1 MAFTQKEIEID
12 LILQDGGGNTFRG
25 LACDVSVEKVGLPDK
40 NKATVTIWGLS
51 LQHIEE
57 FTALQFRPLEY
68 KRNKLRIRAGENGK
82 LDQIFSGDIL
92 VAHGDGSGAPDFA
105 FKIEAHS
112 GLFMALTPEAPET
125 VKGETQVG
133 DIVSKIAGEN
143 GYTFESQEGD
153 NVPITNAVLQGSPFQ
168 KAQLAAEQVGRELVL
183 DDDTLLLMPDTGVRH
198 VEVVRLSAET
208 GLLGYP
214 TFTTEGIACKSL
226 YNPNIMYGGELVLS
240 SVLPHASGS
249 WRITKVVHNLSAWKS
264 GGGPWFTE
272 IEALTKLTEYNNNGR

>member
-51 LQHIEE
+51 LQHVTE

-92 VAHGDGSGAPDFA
+92 VAHGDGSGAPNFA

-112 GLFMALTPEAPET
+112 GLFMSLTPEKPET
-125 VKGETQVG
+125 LRDTSQVG
-133 DIVSKIAGEN
+133 DTISRIAGEN
-143 GYTFESQEGD
+143 GYTFETQAGD

-168 KAQLAAEQVGRELVL
+168 KAYLAAEQAGRELVV
-183 DDDTLLLMPDTGVRH
+183 DDDTMLLLPDTGIRQ
-198 VEVVRLSAET
+198 VEPVRLSSET

-214 TFTTEGIACKSL
+214 TFTTEGISCRSL
-226 YNPNIMYGGELVLS
+226 YNPNIMYGGELLLT
-240 SVLPHASGS
+240 SVLPRATGS
-249 WRITKVVHNLSAWKS
+249 WRVTKVVHNLSAWKS

-272 IEALTKLTEYNNNGR
+272 IEALTKHTEFAQ